1 MENSITVFGLL
12 DSESQTTTSQ
22 LVADKFGKRHA
33 DMLRSIEKQVLPNI
47 SSTFAERNIAVCF
60 KINELQNNR
69 KQKYYKLTKDGFLM
83 VAMSLTG
90 KEAYSWKEAFIS
102 EFNRIEEENRIMQSI
117 VWEVIN
123 GQAFLSQEL
132 ALKSSGCDHPR
143 LFMKFLKRN
152 PKFYS
157 SVLARSYLQ
166 TRQCNQHGDR
176 WWKFSKA
183 GFKWLVAN
191 KDILN
196 TWVKEQKELDKLNK
210 VLPA

>member
-1 MENSITVFGLL
+1 MIQLEM
-12 DSESQTTTSQ
+12 TS
-22 LVADKFGKRHA
+22 LE
-33 DMLRSIEKQVLPNI
+33 I
-47 SSTFAERNIAVCF
+47 AE
-60 KINELQNNR
+60 
-69 KQKYYKLTKDGFLM
+69 
-83 VAMSLTG
+83 LTG
-90 KEAYSWKEAFIS
+90 KAHKHINETIRKKLLPTLETSRDFDPSIFSVASSTYVDKSNRSQNMYILNRFAVNSLLAYYDVKFACMLTNHVHNLEVELEKKQKEL
-102 EFNRIEEENRIMQSI
+102 EVMQGI

-157 SVLARSYLQ
+157 SVLDRSYLQ

-191 KDILN
+191 KDTLN